1 MGIAVL
7 LLYSYLLGSIPFGV
21 IVGRARGVDIRQH
34 GSGNIGA
41 TNVLRVLGPGPAALV
56 FAGDVTK
63 GLVPVLVGQALLR
76 SWAVPRADLWVLAVA
91 LAPILGH
98 TFSVFL
104 RFRGGRAVATTLG
117 ALLGMSWLAGVIGLC
132 IWIVV
137 VGLTR
142 YISLASIIA
151 SPFVPVYLALSG
163 NRLAWCVF
171 WAAIAAL
178 IIARHIPNIGRLL
191 EGTEPKIGKGVEV
204 EGNGQE
210 ERREAH
216 DDLAGRGRPERP

>member
-7 LLYSYLLGSIPFGV
+7 LLCSYLLGSIPFGM
-21 IVGRARGVDIRQH
+21 IVGRARGVDIRKH

-41 TNVLRVLGPGPAALV
+41 TNVLRLLGPGPAALV

-63 GLVPVLVGQALLR
+63 GLVPVLVGRALLR
-76 SWAVPRADLWVLAVA
+76 TWAVTQADLWVLAVA

-117 ALLGMSWLAGVIGLC
+117 ALLGMSWPAGVIGLC

-191 EGTEPKIGKGVEV
+191 EGTEPRIG
-204 EGNGQE
+204 
-210 ERREAH
+210 ERARETGTGT
-216 DDLAGRGRPERP
+216 DTAGASPRPEADGL